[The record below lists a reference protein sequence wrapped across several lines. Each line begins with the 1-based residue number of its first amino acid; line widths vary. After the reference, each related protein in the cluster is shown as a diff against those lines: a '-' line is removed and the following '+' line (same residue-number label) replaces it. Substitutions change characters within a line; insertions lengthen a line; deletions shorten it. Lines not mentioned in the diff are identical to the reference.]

1 MENKE
6 NLYVI
11 RELKTS
17 SKGTSYEVLTINVNV
32 NGKIYEI
39 KNVFISDTEKALLDV
54 AGVQYAKA

>member
-17 SKGTSYEVLTINVNV
+17 SKGNTYEVLTIIVNV
-32 NGKIYEI
+32 NGKVYEI
-39 KNVFISDTEKALLDV
+39 KNCFISDTEKALLDV
-54 AGVQYAKA
+54 AQVPYAKA